1 MKALVTGGAGFIG
14 SNVVKLLLD
23 EGHEV
28 VVLDNLSS
36 GYRQNLDPLPQAAFV
51 EGDIRDHEL
60 VSEIMQKVEVVFH
73 LAASVGNRR
82 SIDNPIRDSEVNVI
96 GTLNVLEGARN
107 AGVRK
112 IVYSSS
118 AGIFGELKHLP
129 IAEDHPTAPD
139 TPYGVS
145 KLAGEKLCLVY
156 AHLYPLEAVSLRYFN
171 VYGVNQRYDAY
182 GNVMPIFARW
192 LLNGERLVIYDDGEQ
207 TRDFVNVQDVA
218 WANLLAAQADGVSG
232 AFNIASGTAITI
244 NHLAELMRGMG
255 EEDVGVEYQ
264 PPRKGDVR
272 HSLADISLA
281 EGTLGFRP
289 KVDIESGL
297 EEYIA
302 WAAEETT

>member
-14 SNVVKLLLD
+14 SNVVKLLLE
-23 EGHEV
+23 EGHQV

-36 GYRQNLDPLPQAAFV
+36 GYRQNLDPFPQLAFV
-51 EGDIRDHEL
+51 EGDVRDHEL
-60 VSEIMQKVEVVFH
+60 VSELMQKVEVVFH

-82 SIDNPIRDSEVNVI
+82 SIDNPLQDSQINVI
-96 GTLNVLEGARN
+96 GTLNVLEAARH
-107 AGVRK
+107 ADVRK

-129 IAEDHPTAPD
+129 ISEGHPTEPD
-139 TPYGVS
+139 SPYGVS
-145 KLAGEKLCLVY
+145 KLAAEKLCLVY
-156 AHLYPLEAVSLRYFN
+156 SHLYSLEAISLRYFN

-192 LLNGERLVIYDDGEQ
+192 LLNGEPLVIYDDGEQ
-207 TRDFVNVQDVA
+207 TRDFINVQDVA
-218 WANLLAAQADGVSG
+218 WANLLAAQAEGVSG

-244 NHLAELMRGMG
+244 NRLAELMRDLR

-281 EGTLGFRP
+281 ERTIGFRP
-289 KVDIESGL
+289 RVDIESGL
-297 EEYIA
+297 KEYIA
-302 WAAEETT
+302 WVAKEMV